1 MAASAPNPPVPASA
15 PGPGKEFAR
24 LAPGQNAS
32 EAWLLQAAKLG
43 APELLEKLQVSPAG
57 LSWTAA
63 RERLDEYGHN
73 VAVPH
78 KLAPWPRVL
87 WRAFCNPFNYILLFL
102 AIISWLTADPGDPA
116 AGDPGDPRFLGVPD
130 DALLMFTMIAVSTIL
145 RFWQE
150 YRSQVKADVLRK
162 MVRNLA
168 TVYRTENEGEERQP
182 DSMDPAASEI
192 LMQDIAPGDIVK
204 LSAGDMIPAECRLL
218 ESRDLF
224 VSQSAL
230 TGEAMP
236 VEKDARQ
243 GGNEGGEGA
252 LLQTPNLCFMGS
264 SVVSGTAKAVV
275 LATGPSTQMGALAS
289 KLVEQRPLTSFDIG
303 VNKVSMLLI
312 KFMVVMVP
320 IVILIN
326 GLTTKGGSDETL
338 AKHWLEAG
346 MFGVAV
352 AVGLVPEML
361 PMIVNTNLARGA
373 VAMAREKVVVK
384 RINAIQNF
392 GAMDVL
398 CTDKTGT
405 LTQDRVALIKHLDVH
420 GEERAEVLEKAY
432 LNSLYQ
438 SGLKNLIDRAVID
451 HARLFPA
458 MQDAAQAYARID
470 ELPFDFFRRRMSVVI
485 KPTNG
490 SGPTLLVCKGA
501 VDEMLEICSHVVED
515 GRVAPLSDETVACLR
530 QLRDDNN
537 NDGLRLVGVAYKEV
551 TKAAGEYKIADE
563 SDLTFSGYIA
573 FLDPAKDSAPEALR
587 LLRSHGVAVII
598 LTGDNALVARKVCH
612 DVELEVEGVVVGEEL
627 KAWTPQDWKER
638 IEHTTIFAKLTP
650 SQKADVVR
658 ALKKNGHTVGF
669 MGDGINDSL
678 ALREADVGISVDTG
692 VDIAK
697 EAADIILLEKSLLVL
712 ERGVIWGR
720 ITYGNII
727 KYIKMA
733 ASSNFGNVFSM
744 LVASAFLPF
753 YPMLPVQILL
763 QNLFYD
769 ISQIAIPWDRMDE
782 DWLKIPRRWA
792 PGSIARYMVCIG
804 PISSIFDITTF
815 LGMWY
820 LFGVG
825 LNPADEHNISLF
837 QSAWFVE
844 GLITQTLIVHMI
856 RTEKIPF
863 VQSRAST
870 PVILLTLSVIAAGCY
885 LPFSPMAKAIRM
897 VALPPAYWP
906 LLAATIFGYCVLTQ
920 IGKHYYIKK
929 FKEWM

>member
-1 MAASAPNPPVPASA
+1 MAASVSNQPPPAPAPVSA
-15 PGPGKEFAR
+15 KDFA
-24 LAPGQNAS
+24 LLPPGQS
-32 EAWLLQAAKLG
+32 VSDAWLQQAAKLS
-43 APELLEKLQVSPAG
+43 APELLEKMQTSPAG
-57 LSWTAA
+57 LSWTGA
-63 RERLDEYGHN
+63 RERLEQYGHN

-87 WRAFCNPFNYILLFL
+87 WHAFCNPFNYILLFL
-102 AIISWLTADPGDPA
+102 GIVSWMTADPGDPVK
-116 AGDPGDPRFLGVPD
+116 GVPGDPSFLGVQD
-130 DALLMFTMIAVSTIL
+130 AALLMFTMIVVATGL

-168 TVYRTENEGEERQP
+168 TVYRTENEGVERTP
-182 DSMDPAASEI
+182 DSMDAAASEI

-289 KLVEQRPLTSFDIG
+289 KLVEQRPLTAFDIG
-303 VNKVSMLLI
+303 INKVSMLLI

-320 IVILIN
+320 IVILLN
-326 GLTTKGGSDETL
+326 GLTKDPVIYP
-338 AKHWLEAG
+338 HRWLEAF

-373 VAMAREKVVVK
+373 VAMAKEKVVVK

-438 SGLKNLIDRAVID
+438 SGLKNLIDRAVIE

-458 MQDAAQAYARID
+458 MQDAAQAFSRID

-485 KPTNG
+485 KPTSG
-490 SGPTLLVCKGA
+490 SGPTLLICKGA
-501 VDEMLEICSHVVED
+501 VDEMLEICDHVVEE
-515 GRVAPLSDETVACLR
+515 GRVVPLSDETAACLR

-563 SDLTFSGYIA
+563 SGLIFSGYIA
-573 FLDPAKDSAPEALR
+573 FLDPAKDSAAQALR
-587 LLRSHGVAVII
+587 LLREHGVAVKI

-612 DVELEVEGVVVGEEL
+612 DVELDVEGVVVGEEL
-627 KAWTPQDWKER
+627 KSWTPQDWKER

-658 ALKKNGHTVGF
+658 ALKANGHTVGF

-697 EAADIILLEKSLLVL
+697 EAADIILLEKNLLVL
-712 ERGVIWGR
+712 ERGVVWGR
-720 ITYGNII
+720 VTYGNII

-744 LVASAFLPF
+744 LVASACLPF
-753 YPMLPVQILL
+753 QPMLPVQILL

-769 ISQIAIPWDRMDE
+769 FSQVGIPWDRMDE

-792 PGSIARYMVCIG
+792 PGSIFRFMVCIG

-820 LFGVG
+820 IFHAN
-825 LNPADEHNISLF
+825 NPGGDLKGDALF

-863 VQSRAST
+863 IQSRAST
-870 PVILLTLSVIAAGCY
+870 PVVLLTLVVIAAGCY
-885 LPFSPMAKAIRM
+885 LPFSPMAGAIHM
-897 VALPPAYWP
+897 VGLPHGYWP
-906 LLAATIFGYCVLTQ
+906 LLAATILGYGVLTQ
-920 IGKHYYIKK
+920 VGKHYFIKK

>member
-1 MAASAPNPPVPASA
+1 MAAPVLNQPATATPPLSA
-15 PGPGKEFAR
+15 KEFA
-24 LAPGQNAS
+24 LLPPGQS
-32 EAWLLQAAKLG
+32 VSDAWLQQAAKMN
-43 APELLEKLQVSPAG
+43 AADLLEKMQTTANG
-57 LSWTAA
+57 LTWSVVG
-63 RERLDEYGHN
+63 ERLEQYGHN

-78 KLAPWPRVL
+78 KLAPWPKVL
-87 WRAFCNPFNYILLFL
+87 WHAFSNPFNYILLFL
-102 AIISWLTADPGDPA
+102 GIISWKTADVD
-116 AGDPGDPRFLGVPD
+116 DPRIFGVPD
-130 DALLMFTMIAVSTIL
+130 DSLLMFTMIAVSTGL

-168 TVYRTENEGEERQP
+168 TVYRTENEGVERTP

-192 LMQDIAPGDIVK
+192 LMQDIVPGDIVK

-243 GGNEGGEGA
+243 SGTEGGEGA

-303 VNKVSMLLI
+303 VNKVSWLLI
-312 KFMVVMVP
+312 KFMMVMVP
-320 IVILIN
+320 IVFLLN
-326 GLTTKGGSDETL
+326 GLT
-338 AKHWLEAG
+338 KHTEHHWRDAFL
-346 MFGVAV
+346 FSVAV

-373 VAMAREKVVVK
+373 VAMAKEKVVVK

-420 GEERAEVLEKAY
+420 GEESAQVLEKAY

-458 MQDAAQAYARID
+458 MQDAAQAFSRID
-470 ELPFDFFRRRMSVVI
+470 ELPFDFSRRRMSVVI
-485 KPTNG
+485 KPTSG

-501 VDEMLEICSHVVED
+501 VDEMLEICTHVVEE
-515 GRVAPLSDETVACLR
+515 GAVVPLSEATAECLR
-530 QLRDDNN
+530 QLRNDNN

-563 SDLTFSGYIA
+563 CGLTFSGYIA
-573 FLDPAKDSAPEALR
+573 FLDPPKDSATQALS
-587 LLRSHGVAVII
+587 LLRGHGVKVKI

-627 KAWTPQDWKER
+627 KSWTPQDWKER
-638 IEHTTIFAKLTP
+638 IEHTTVFAKLTP
-650 SQKADVVR
+650 TQKADVIR

-697 EAADIILLEKSLLVL
+697 EAADIILLEKNLLVL

-720 ITYGNII
+720 VTYGNII

-744 LVASAFLPF
+744 LVASACLPF
-753 YPMLPVQILL
+753 QPMLPVQILL

-769 ISQIAIPWDRMDE
+769 ISQIGIPWDRMDE
-782 DWLKIPRRWA
+782 DWLKVPRHWA

-815 LGMWY
+815 LAMWY
-820 LFGVG
+820 VFGVG
-825 LNPADEHNISLF
+825 LNPADPYNISLF

-863 VQSRAST
+863 VQSRAAT
-870 PVILLTLSVIAAGCY
+870 PVVMLTMAVIAAGCY
-885 LPFSPMAKAIRM
+885 LPFSPAASAVRM
-897 VALPPAYWP
+897 VPLPWQYWP
-906 LLAATIFGYCVLTQ
+906 LLAFTIMGYCILTQ
-920 IGKHYYIKK
+920 IGKHYFIKK

>member
-1 MAASAPNPPVPASA
+1 MAQPASTLTVPAD
-15 PGPGKEFAR
+15 FA
-24 LAPGQNAS
+24 LLPPGQS
-32 EAWLLQAAKLG
+32 VSDAWLLQASKMSTG
-43 APELLEKLQVSPAG
+43 ELLEKMQTTPGG

-63 RERLDEYGHN
+63 HERIEQYGPN

-78 KLAPWPRVL
+78 KVRPWPVVL
-87 WRAFCNPFNYILLFL
+87 WHSFTNPFNYILLVL
-102 AIISWLTADPGDPA
+102 GIVSWYTADPD
-116 AGDPGDPRFLGVPD
+116 DPRFLHIPD
-130 DALLMFTMIAVSTIL
+130 DSLLMFTMIVVSTVL

-150 YRSQVKADVLRK
+150 FRSQVKAEVLRK
-162 MVRNLA
+162 MVRNFA
-168 TVYRTENEGEERQP
+168 TVYRTENEGVERKA
-182 DSMDPAASEI
+182 DSMDSAASEI
-192 LMQDIAPGDIVK
+192 LMQDIAPGDIIK
-204 LSAGDMIPAECRLL
+204 LSAGDMIPAEVRLL

-243 GGNEGGEGA
+243 TGTGSGEGA

-303 VNKVSMLLI
+303 VNKVSRLLI
-312 KFMVVMVP
+312 TFMVVMVP
-320 IVILIN
+320 IVIFLNLI
-326 GLTTKGGSDETL
+326 TTKATEHPWKDAFL
-338 AKHWLEAG
+338 
-346 MFGVAV
+346 FGIAV

-420 GEERAEVLEKAY
+420 GDESAQVLEKAY

-458 MQDAAQAYARID
+458 MQDAAVAYQRID
-470 ELPFDFFRRRMSVVI
+470 ELPFDFTRRRMTVVI
-485 KPTNG
+485 KPTSG
-490 SGPTLLVCKGA
+490 DGPTLFVCKGA

-515 GRVAPLSDETVACLR
+515 GNVVPLSESTAECLR

-551 TKAAGEYKIADE
+551 TKAAGEYKVADE
-563 SDLTFSGYIA
+563 TGLIFCGYIA
-573 FLDPAKDSAPEALR
+573 FLDPPKDSAAEALR
-587 LLRSHGVAVII
+587 QLRVHGVTVKI
-598 LTGDNALVARKVCH
+598 LTGDNGMVTQKVCR
-612 DVELEVEGVVVGEEL
+612 DVGLEVEGVVLGEEL
-627 KAWTPQDWKER
+627 KNWTPQDWKVR

-650 SQKADVVR
+650 TQKADVVR
-658 ALKKNGHTVGF
+658 ALKANNHTVGF

-697 EAADIILLEKSLLVL
+697 EAADIILLEKNLLVL

-720 ITYGNII
+720 LTYGNII

-744 LVASAFLPF
+744 LVASACLPFLP
-753 YPMLPVQILL
+753 MLAPQLLL

-782 DWLKIPRRWA
+782 DWLKVPRQWA
-792 PGSIARYMVCIG
+792 PGSIARFMICIG
-804 PISSIFDITTF
+804 PLSSIFDITTF
-815 LGMWY
+815 LAMWY

-825 LNPADEHNISLF
+825 LAPTDPHNIALF

-844 GLITQTLIVHMI
+844 GLVTQTLIVHMI

-863 VQSRAST
+863 IQSRAST
-870 PVILLTLSVIAAGCY
+870 PVVLLTLGVIAAGCC
-885 LPFSPMAKAIRM
+885 LPFTPLAHAIKM
-897 VALPPAYWP
+897 VPLPNSYWG
-906 LLAATIFGYCVLTQ
+906 LLVVTIFGYCVVTQ
-920 IGKHYYIKK
+920 IGKHYFIKK

>member
-1 MAASAPNPPVPASA
+1 MAAPASTQPPTANAPVPAKDFTLL
-15 PGPGKEFAR
+15 P
-24 LAPGQNAS
+24 PGQS
-32 EAWLLQAAKLG
+32 VSDSWLQQAAKLS
-43 APELLEKLQVSPAG
+43 AAELLEKMQTSPAG
-57 LSWTAA
+57 LTWTVAN
-63 RERLDEYGHN
+63 ERLDQYGHN

-78 KLAPWPRVL
+78 KLAPWPIVL

-102 AIISWLTADPGDPA
+102 GIISWWTADPD
-116 AGDPGDPRFLGVPD
+116 DPRLFGVPD
-130 DALLMFTMIAVSTIL
+130 DALLMFTMIAISTGL

-150 YRSQVKADVLRK
+150 YRSQVKAEVLRK
-162 MVRNLA
+162 MVRNFA
-168 TVYRTENEGEERQP
+168 TVYRAENEGVERKA
-182 DSMDPAASEI
+182 DSMDPTASEI

-243 GGNEGGEGA
+243 NATEGGEGA

-264 SVVSGTAKAVV
+264 SVVSGTAKAVI
-275 LATGPSTQMGALAS
+275 LATGSSTQMGALAA
-289 KLVEQRPLTSFDIG
+289 KLVEQRPLTAFDIG
-303 VNKVSMLLI
+303 VNKVSWLLI
-312 KFMVVMVP
+312 KFMLVMVP
-320 IVILIN
+320 IVILLN
-326 GLTTKGGSDETL
+326 GITKHTP
-338 AKHWLEAG
+338 HRWLDAF

-373 VAMAREKVVVK
+373 VAMAKEKVVVK

-458 MQDAAQAYARID
+458 MQDAASAFSRID
-470 ELPFDFFRRRMSVVI
+470 ELPFDFTRRRMSVVI
-485 KPTNG
+485 KPTSG
-490 SGPTLLVCKGA
+490 DGPTLLVCKGA
-501 VDEMLEICSHVVED
+501 VDEMLDICTHVVEE
-515 GRVAPLSDETVACLR
+515 GRVVPLSEETTACLR

-563 SDLTFSGYIA
+563 CDLIFSGYIA
-573 FLDPAKDSAPEALR
+573 FLDPPKETATVALR
-587 LLRSHGVAVII
+587 QLRLHGVKVKI
-598 LTGDNALVARKVCH
+598 LTGDNGLVARKVCA
-612 DVELEVEGVVVGEEL
+612 DVELEIEGVVSGEEL
-627 KAWTPQDWKER
+627 KNWSPAEWKER

-650 SQKADVVR
+650 TQKADVVR
-658 ALKKNGHTVGF
+658 ALKGNGHTVGF

-712 ERGVIWGR
+712 ERGVLWGR

-744 LVASAFLPF
+744 LVASACLPF
-753 YPMLPVQILL
+753 QPMLPVQILL

-769 ISQIAIPWDRMDE
+769 ISQVGIPWDRMDE
-782 DWLKIPRRWA
+782 DWLKIPRHWA
-792 PGSIARYMVCIG
+792 PNSIARFMIWIG
-804 PISSIFDITTF
+804 PISSVFDITTF

-825 LNPADEHNISLF
+825 LHPADPHNISMF

-863 VQSRAST
+863 IQSRAST
-870 PVILLTLSVIAAGCY
+870 PVVLLTLAVIAAGCY
-885 LPFSPMAKAIRM
+885 LPFSPAAAAIKM
-897 VALPPAYWP
+897 VALPNAYWP
-906 LLAATIFGYCVLTQ
+906 LLFLTILGYGVLTQ

>member
-1 MAASAPNPPVPASA
+1 MQASKLAA
-15 PGPGKEFAR
+15 GD
-24 LAPGQNAS
+24 
-32 EAWLLQAAKLG
+32 LLG
-43 APELLEKLQVSPAG
+43 KLQTTAAG
-57 LSWTAA
+57 LPWATA
-63 RERLDEYGHN
+63 RDRLEQYGHN

-78 KLAPWPRVL
+78 KFAPWWRVL
-87 WRAFCNPFNYILLFL
+87 WHAFNNPFNYILLVL
-102 AIISWLTADPGDPA
+102 GIISWWSADVD
-116 AGDPGDPRFLGVPD
+116 DPRLLGVPD
-130 DALLMFTMIAVSTIL
+130 DSLLMFFMIAISTGL

-168 TVYRTENEGEERQP
+168 TVYRTENEGVERTP

-204 LSAGDMIPAECRLL
+204 LSAGDMIPAEVRLL

-243 GGNEGGEGA
+243 AGNGGGEGA

-275 LATGPSTQMGALAS
+275 LATGPATQMGALAS

-320 IVILIN
+320 IVILLN
-326 GLTTKGGSDETL
+326 GITKSGPH
-338 AKHWLEAG
+338 HWLDAF

-420 GEERAEVLEKAY
+420 GEESAQVLEKAY

-438 SGLKNLIDRAVID
+438 SGLKNLIDRAVIE

-458 MQDAAQAYARID
+458 MQDAAVAYNRID
-470 ELPFDFFRRRMSVVI
+470 ELPFDFTRRRMSVVI
-485 KPTNG
+485 KPVTG
-490 SGPTLLVCKGA
+490 DGPTLLVCKGA
-501 VDEMLEICSHVVED
+501 VDEMLEICSHAVEE
-515 GRVAPLSDETVACLR
+515 GNVAPLSEQTAECLR

-537 NDGLRLVGVAYKEV
+537 NDGLRLVGVAYKIV
-551 TKAAGEYKIADE
+551 DKPPGAYKIADE
-563 SDLTFSGYIA
+563 TDLIFCGYIA
-573 FLDPAKDSAPEALR
+573 FLDPPKDSAEVALR
-587 LLRSHGVAVII
+587 QLRAHGVTVKI
-598 LTGDNALVARKVCH
+598 LTGDNALVTRKVCR
-612 DVELEVEGVVVGEEL
+612 DVGLEVKGVVVGEEL
-627 KAWTPQDWKER
+627 RTWTPAEWRER
-638 IEHTTIFAKLTP
+638 IERTTIFAKLTP
-650 SQKADVVR
+650 TQKADVIR
-658 ALKKNGHTVGF
+658 ALKANGHTVGF

-697 EAADIILLEKSLLVL
+697 EAADIILLEKNLMVL

-720 ITYGNII
+720 VTYGNII

-744 LVASAFLPF
+744 LVASACLPF
-753 YPMLPVQILL
+753 QPMLPVQILL

-769 ISQIAIPWDRMDE
+769 ISQVGIPWDRMDE
-782 DWLKIPRRWA
+782 DWLKVPRKWA
-792 PGSIARYMVCIG
+792 PGSIARFMVCIG

-820 LFGVG
+820 IFDVG
-825 LNPADEHNISLF
+825 KHPGAEHYVMLF

-844 GLITQTLIVHMI
+844 GLLTQTLIVHMI

-863 VQSRAST
+863 LQSTAAP
-870 PVILLTLSVIAAGCY
+870 PVILLTTLVMIAGCL
-885 LPFSPMAKAIRM
+885 LPFSPMAHAIKM
-897 VALPPAYWP
+897 TALPHLYWP
-906 LLAATIFGYCVLTQ
+906 FLAATLFGYCVLTQ
-920 IGKHYYIKK
+920 VGKTLFIRK